1 MNSAAKP
8 DKEFEP
14 FLHAVIHEDS
24 QGPALTMLSALARR
38 DLDPWDAAARLADL
52 DPEAAIVE
60 LGALLHS
67 LPPAQR
73 PTEAMAAARLQAL
86 LPRNRAVAGSTQPP
100 SVKSAWHPLRQA
112 PPGLAAAEVSP
123 RSNFSY
129 LLVYLVFVAI
139 LIGSEWLNASGE
151 GLPASTAEHALAP
164 DGAPP
169 RNPAGRPAE
178 RAAPAPADAA
188 RSP

>member
-8 DKEFEP
+8 DKAFEP

-24 QGPALTMLSALARR
+24 QGPALTVLSALARR
-38 DLDPWDAAARLADL
+38 DLDPWDAAAGLADL

-60 LGALLHS
+60 LSALLRS

-73 PTEAMAAARLQAL
+73 PADATVARLQAL
-86 LPRNRAVAGSTQPP
+86 LPRKRAVADSAQPP
-100 SVKSAWHPLRQA
+100 SIKTAWHPLRQA
-112 PPGLAAAEVSP
+112 PTGLEAVDVTP

-139 LIGSEWLNASGE
+139 LIGSEWLNASGDAMP
-151 GLPASTAEHALAP
+151 PATADHATAA
-164 DGAPP
+164 DVAPP
-169 RNPAGRPAE
+169 RTPTGIPTG
-178 RAAPAPADAA
+178 RAAQEPVGAAP
-188 RSP
+188 SP